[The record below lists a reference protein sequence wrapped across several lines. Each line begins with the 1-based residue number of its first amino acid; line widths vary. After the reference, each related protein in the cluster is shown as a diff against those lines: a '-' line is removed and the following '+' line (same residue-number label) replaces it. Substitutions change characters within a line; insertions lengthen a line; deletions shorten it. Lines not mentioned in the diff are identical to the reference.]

1 MESWSIAFVLC
12 SCRPFLLC
20 FALLTEN
27 ILQKRLRTFPVI
39 CDGFPFSTSC
49 LLHVRSHLLIEVL
62 SLSFFSWLGTKLI
75 QVLFDFQS
83 VSMPMISG
91 RHRHSVVG
99 TFSSTSRILST
110 RRSWQRSPDSSG
122 QYSFDSIRF
131 DSIRFDSLEP
141 GDYNVTERD
150 EPIWIPF
157 ALEWLL
163 WCQCC
168 RFFWTL
174 GSIHV
179 LAMGQLMEGIRTCL
193 EFPWRVLSFE
203 FWEFEQQLW
212 KSVMIKVIQHIKE
225 LWSLSRLN
233 SRDQILS
240 DPSCNCYNNSKCNT
254 NAITTYWKRSETCTP
269 KQRTM
274 AHCYLPSVIAWN
286 KDKNETSHHQPW
298 WIKRMRR
305 WGVGW
310 VQWGGRDRE

>member
-131 DSIRFDSLEP
+131 DSIHLNQVTTTWRNEMSPSGYLSRLS
-141 GDYNVTERD
+141 DYYDVNAVG
-150 EPIWIPF
+150 F
-157 ALEWLL
+157 SGLL
-163 WCQCC
+163 VVYMCWPWDNWW
-168 RFFWTL
+168 RAFGLVWSSHGEFW
-174 GSIHV
+174 
-179 LAMGQLMEGIRTCL
+179 
-193 EFPWRVLSFE
+193 VLSFE
-203 FWEFEQQLW
+203 SSSNNFENP
-212 KSVMIKVIQHIKE
+212 
-225 LWSLSRLN
+225 LWSKLYNTSKNFDRYQDWTQGIRYCPTRPATATTTRNVTQMPSLPIERGPRLAP
-233 SRDQILS
+233 R
-240 DPSCNCYNNSKCNT
+240 NNAQWHT
-254 NAITTYWKRSETCTP
+254 
-269 KQRTM
+269 
-274 AHCYLPSVIAWN
+274 VIFHPWLL
-286 KDKNETSHHQPW
+286 ETSHHQPR
-298 WIKRMRR
+298 WIKRTRR
-305 WGVGW
+305 
-310 VQWGGRDRE
+310 GGL